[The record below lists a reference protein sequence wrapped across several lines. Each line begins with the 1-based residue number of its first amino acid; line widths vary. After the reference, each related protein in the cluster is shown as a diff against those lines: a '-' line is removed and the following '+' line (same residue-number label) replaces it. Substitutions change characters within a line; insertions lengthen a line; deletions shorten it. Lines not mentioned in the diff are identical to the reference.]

1 MGMWVN
7 LEKIFGVF
15 YEDWTHADPT
25 GNLLLHSNTVL
36 VTLNN
41 IYSRIL
47 SVGYEFDSSSA
58 IEFWVQ
64 GL

>member
-47 SVGYEFDSSSA
+47 SVG
-58 IEFWVQ
+58 
-64 GL
+64 